1 MNDPMQKG
9 FSLFSYLTNALTGL
23 FGLFSPNT
31 WLVIVSVFFSGLTW
45 FCNFYYQKR
54 RESRVAAES
63 VRDAELKEIQDRRNA
78 ELHALE
84 MQLKQA
90 QLKKLG
96 E

>member
-9 FSLFSYLTNALTGL
+9 FSLFSYLTNALTCL
-23 FGLFSPNT
+23 FGMFSPNT
-31 WLVIVSVFFSGLTW
+31 WLVIVSVFFTVLTG
-45 FCNFYYQKR
+45 FCNFYYQQR
-54 RESRVAAES
+54 RAAES
-63 VRDAELKEIQDRRNA
+63 ARDAELKEIQDRRNA

-90 QLKKLG
+90 QLKKIN